1 MLRYYRTVDSR
12 ITPLDQM
19 EEGCWISAV
28 NPTES
33 EMQKLTAELAVDSA
47 FLRAA
52 LDEEETPRID
62 AQNGQT
68 LVVLDMPVAE
78 KMENGVRFSTMPMG
92 IIVHEKY
99 IVTVSLRESVIL
111 TEMVQGVVKNV
122 QTSRRTSF
130 VLLIFMRMAAKYLQY
145 LRQIEKISNYVEKQV
160 HGSLRNQ
167 ELIQLL
173 DMEKSLIYFSTSLKA
188 NEITLEKILRGRI
201 IRLYDE
207 ERELLEDVLVEVK
220 QALEMAGIYSG
231 ILRTTMT
238 AFTSVIANSYG
249 RSVRTLAWVVVM
261 FAIPAVVFSF
271 FSMNIR
277 LSLPYCALPL
287 LVSAAGMALA
297 GLILFRKKLI

>member
-12 ITPLDQM
+12 IMPLDQM

-28 NPTES
+28 NPTEA
-33 EMQKLTAELAVDSA
+33 EMQKLTAELAVEPS

-62 AQNGQT
+62 SANGQT

-78 KMENGVRFSTMPMG
+78 KMEDGVRFSTMPMG
-92 IIVHEKY
+92 ILIHEKC
-99 IVTVSLRESVIL
+99 IITVSILESVIL
-111 TEMVQGVVKNV
+111 TEMVQGIVKNV

-145 LRQIEKISNYVEKQV
+145 LRQINKISNYVEKQV
-160 HGSLRNQ
+160 HGSMRNQ

-231 ILRTTMT
+231 ILRTTMN
-238 AFTSVIANSYG
+238 AFTSVITNNLG
-249 RSVRTLAWVVVM
+249 RSIRVLAWIVLM
-261 FAIPAVVFSF
+261 LAIPAVVFSF

-277 LSLPYCALPL
+277 LSFPACGLPL
-287 LVSAAGMALA
+287 LISAAGMVLV

>member
-12 ITPLDQM
+12 MMPLDQM
-19 EEGCWISAV
+19 EEGCWIRAV

-33 EMQKLTAELAVDSA
+33 EIQKLTSELAVEPA
-47 FLRAA
+47 FVRAA

-62 AQNGQT
+62 SANGQT

-78 KMENGVRFSTMPMG
+78 KMEDGVRFSTMPMG
-92 IIVHEKY
+92 ILIHEKC
-99 IVTVSLRESVIL
+99 IITVSLQESVIL
-111 TEMVQGVVKNV
+111 TEMVQGIVKNV

-145 LRQIEKISNYVEKQV
+145 LRQIDKISNYVEKQV
-160 HGSLRNQ
+160 HGSMRNQ

-220 QALEMAGIYSG
+220 QALEMAGIYFG
-231 ILRTTMT
+231 ILRTTMN
-238 AFTSVIANSYG
+238 AFTSVITNNLG
-249 RSVRTLAWVVVM
+249 RSVRVIAWMVPM
-261 FAIPAVVFSF
+261 LAIPAVVFSF

-277 LSLPYCALPL
+277 LSFPACGLPL
-287 LVSAAGMALA
+287 LISFAGMALA
-297 GLILFRKKLI
+297 GLILSRKKRI